1 MDAKQGRA
9 CDFRLVSTYVPFVTT
24 IVRAQLFIGVVSVA
38 GPELPAQVYAA
49 VLLFVVYFDALL
61 HAGVCTSSIGG
72 HLVPMCFVWLT
83 RPPAS
88 QPALEIQDA
97 QLALDVAW
105 LAVVQALV
113 ASYTFRRKVPVA
125 VVPILAV
132 NAAFVLCRLWL
143 AAAPG
148 SAVEMHVRSVCF
160 YVFVFTHFHV
170 FQTRSQWDVAAH
182 ACLGPHVAMH
192 VFFVDAWFVAISM
205 GCTVF
210 MCVRVYL
217 QGQDHH
223 DTENAP
229 VPTHDRRTPVDAFVD
244 VEDMAELMQQLLAA
258 KAGALEA

>member
-24 IVRAQLFIGVVSVA
+24 IVRAQLFIGLMAVA
-38 GPELPAQVYAA
+38 EPELPAQMYAA
-49 VLLFVVYFDALL
+49 VVLFLVYFDALL
-61 HAGVCTSSIGG
+61 HAGACSSSIGG
-72 HLVPMCFVWLT
+72 HLVPMCFVLLT
-83 RPPAS
+83 RRTAS
-88 QPALEIQDA
+88 QPALQVQDA
-97 QLALDVAW
+97 ELALHVAW
-105 LAVVQALV
+105 LAAVHALL

-125 VVPILAV
+125 VVPILAA
-132 NAAFVLCRLWL
+132 NAAFVLCSLWL
-143 AAAPG
+143 PAEPR
-148 SAVEMHVRSVCF
+148 SAVELHVRGVCF

-170 FQTRSQWDVAAH
+170 FQTRSQWDVASH

-223 DTENAP
+223 DTEETPAASF
-229 VPTHDRRTPVDAFVD
+229 DRRTPLDAFVD
-244 VEDMAELMQQLLAA
+244 VEDMAELMQQLQAA
-258 KAGALEA
+258 KAGALEG